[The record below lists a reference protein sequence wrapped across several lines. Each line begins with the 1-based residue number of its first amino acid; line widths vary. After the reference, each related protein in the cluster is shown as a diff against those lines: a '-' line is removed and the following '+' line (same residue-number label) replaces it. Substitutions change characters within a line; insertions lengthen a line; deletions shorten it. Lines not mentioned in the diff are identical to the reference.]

1 LEAIHQLVAYIE
13 KPETSETD
21 REKAIS
27 ELNLLGKP
35 SAEIEEV
42 AYTHWQKY
50 FTDNIEIILKEKI
63 VIVSHLLPDEVVNQ
77 CFENSFI
84 EYQEKLRQMGIDD
97 NQKFGFT
104 GFSN

>member
-1 LEAIHQLVAYIE
+1 MEAITKLVAFIE
-13 KPETSETD
+13 SPETSESE

-27 ELNLLGKP
+27 ELNLRGKP

-42 AYTHWQKY
+42 AYNHWQAY
-50 FTDNIEIILKEKI
+50 FADNIEGILKERI

-84 EYQEKLRQMGIDD
+84 EYREKLKQMGLD
-97 NQKFGFT
+97 NIQRFGFT
-104 GFSN
+104 GF